1 MAEPS
6 SQKHPS
12 CFLPAGASCLT
23 FNRVDFLCMI
33 IFASQP
39 VGLRKKW
46 LPFKRNF
53 KQVGDLRLQKIKFK
67 SWLFIG
73 SIAELVEIYLI
84 FILNFKCRK
93 RQTTRDRI

>member
-1 MAEPS
+1 MV
-6 SQKHPS
+6 
-12 CFLPAGASCLT
+12 T
-23 FNRVDFLCMI
+23 
-33 IFASQP
+33 
-39 VGLRKKW
+39 
-46 LPFKRNF
+46 FKRNF

>member
-1 MAEPS
+1 
-6 SQKHPS
+6 
-12 CFLPAGASCLT
+12 
-23 FNRVDFLCMI
+23 MI

-39 VGLRKKW
+39 VGLRKEW
-46 LPFKRNF
+46 LPFKRDF